1 MKSDDTSADFSPP
14 QSPSNALVINE
25 EREKDDRLDNDDERG
40 KDAEGG
46 KDCMEEGPTQV
57 LVLQDDEL
65 GEMWGQTSEEG
76 RREGGREGRER
87 VAVLYVDIRCT
98 VNHADTGS

>member
-1 MKSDDTSADFSPP
+1 M
-14 QSPSNALVINE
+14 INK
-25 EREKDDRLDNDDERG
+25 EREKDDRRGNDDERG

-76 RREGGREGRER
+76 RREGRREGRER
-87 VAVLYVDIRCT
+87 AAVLYVGIICT